1 MIYDKYMFT
10 VGGNVATLNNQTT
23 ATQSHGI
30 PRNKPFLIMK
40 YDANAN
46 NQAAFD
52 GICCEIHNDTNTNRD
67 YVYYSTA
74 FSLTPDINTLSAA
87 DSMLLDKSAYTKVA
101 NTLLSITQNNLTFP
115 VEPFGHLDSSTLVG
129 YTIPKSAYS
138 ATDLFVYVYAKDAAE
153 SEGYT
158 GDYGPRLWWTVVQS
172 GNNSAAVCYYKPNTA
187 SVSVNKNKYERVSYY
202 GFAYTNLT
210 AIDMANTDYVTDDLH
225 IRTPSVPSSVTYLND
240 FTQEYETKYF
250 DISNSTTQNISLV
263 NGAILTQDMSVS
275 RDGLLHFYYN
285 TYIDLLDNSSASI
298 TTELP
303 YIRYYNPED
312 SRHSKIVPLYNTATS
327 SCYVKQCNNSH
338 ITARNVQFSS
348 VNNSNILMAPDVIV
362 RPKMLLTLPKTVK
375 NSTINYS
382 ANYTNYSFDTCNFE
396 NSTVNFSAYN
406 STELSLTNITANNSY
421 INGTYYSN
429 YTGDITVQ
437 TL

>member
-10 VGGNVATLNNQTT
+10 VGGNVATLYNQTT
-23 ATQSHGI
+23 ATHSHGI
-30 PRNKPFLIMK
+30 PRNKPLLIMK

-52 GICCEIHNDTNTNRD
+52 GICCDIDNGSTNTNRD

-87 DSMLLDKSAYTKVA
+87 DSMLLDKSTYTEVDIR
-101 NTLLSITQNNLTFP
+101 LCSITQNNLTFP
-115 VEPFGHLDSSTLVG
+115 VEPFEHWDSSILVG

-138 ATDLFVYVYAKDAAE
+138 ANDLYVYVYAKDITEIQSSYE
-153 SEGYT
+153 S
-158 GDYGPRLWWTVVQS
+158 LWWTVAQS

-187 SVSVNKNKYERVSYY
+187 NVSVHERVSYH

-210 AIDMANTDYVTDDLH
+210 AIDMANTDYVSTDVH

-250 DISNSTTQNISLV
+250 NISNSTTQNISLV
-263 NGAILTQDMSVS
+263 NDAIFTQDMSIT
-275 RDGLLHFYYN
+275 RDDLLYFYYN

-303 YIRYYNPED
+303 YIRYYNPAD
-312 SRHSKIVPLYNTATS
+312 SRQSKIVPLYNTATS

-348 VNNSNILMAPDVIV
+348 VNNSDILMARDDIL

-382 ANYTNYSFDTCNFE
+382 ADYTNYSFDTCNFE
-396 NSTVNFSAYN
+396 NSTVNFYAYN